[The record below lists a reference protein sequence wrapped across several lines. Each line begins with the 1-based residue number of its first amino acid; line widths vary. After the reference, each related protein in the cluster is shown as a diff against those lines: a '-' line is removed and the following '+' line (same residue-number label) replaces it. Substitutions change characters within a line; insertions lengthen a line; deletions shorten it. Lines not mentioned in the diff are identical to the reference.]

1 MSAHTQFQ
9 CKPQFLIC
17 SHRLGRRDSLV
28 SVLVLDSQPVVNSFL
43 TNSFVIE
50 PATERERETLLL
62 PGISLKAASIYNIVY
77 GAVNEH
83 ETEQIKLASLQQ
95 TSRSALLKLH

>member
-1 MSAHTQFQ
+1 MNISYSARTQLQ
-9 CKPQFLIC
+9 CEPQFLIP
-17 SHRLGRRDSLV
+17 SHRLGRGEESRDSLV

-62 PGISLKAASIYNIVY
+62 LGIS
-77 GAVNEH
+77 
-83 ETEQIKLASLQQ
+83 
-95 TSRSALLKLH
+95 